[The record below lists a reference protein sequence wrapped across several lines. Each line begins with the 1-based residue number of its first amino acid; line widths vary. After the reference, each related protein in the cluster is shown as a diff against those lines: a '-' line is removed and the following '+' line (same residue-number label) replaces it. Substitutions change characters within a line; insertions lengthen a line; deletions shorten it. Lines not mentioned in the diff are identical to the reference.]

1 MNTLKLTLAALLTFG
16 LVACGDKK
24 EPDKAAAPATAPA
37 SAAKPAA
44 AGSATCESAV
54 KNLLTHYPELSALGD
69 KPPAGFVE
77 KAEPGMVAACKQRQW
92 KPGDLACLAGAT
104 DKTTTAACYNKID
117 SLDRA
122 HASEAAEAARKQL
135 GAK

>member
-1 MNTLKLTLAALLTFG
+1 MKTLKLTLAVLLTLG

-24 EPDKAAAPATAPA
+24 GPDKAAAPAPA
-37 SAAKPAA
+37 AAAKPAA
-44 AGSATCESAV
+44 AGSASCESAI

-69 KPPAGFVE
+69 KPPAGFVD

-92 KPGDLACLAGAT
+92 KPADLACLAGAT
-104 DKTTTAACYNKID
+104 DKTSTAACYNNID
-117 SLDRA
+117 ALDRA
-122 HASEAAEAARKQL
+122 YASEAAEAARKQL

>member
-1 MNTLKLTLAALLTFG
+1 MKMLKLTLAALLTIG

-24 EPDKAAAPATAPA
+24 GPDKAAAPAA
-37 SAAKPAA
+37 AAKSAA
-44 AGSATCESAV
+44 AGSATCESAI
-54 KNLLTHYPELSALGD
+54 KNLLTHYPELSSLGS

-92 KPGDLACLAGAT
+92 KPADLACLAGAM
-104 DKTTTAACYNKID
+104 DKTSTAACYDKID